1 MQKFCRNYKMKT
13 MKIFLKTKF
22 IFSIIFCTT
31 FFSTLISCNK
41 KNAQEQI
48 PVAAEKIVNLE
59 KKNSPFEWFCLTRD
73 GFEKVERPQK
83 TPAIIKKPWT
93 EALRISYMAQAAENS
108 PLDIDAKS
116 APKVFALVNHLGVIS
131 LGADEI
137 KVYKDD
143 SIFTNRSA
151 EKIVFMNGTP
161 IISVYKNSF
170 FNEKISAHEKF
181 RPFLVQFAQD
191 SGVFFPILTYENLAL
206 DEKTQVNDFCW
217 NGTQWFC
224 STKSSDENETKFEYL
239 KFRPETALLS
249 ISPERNFISIE
260 ESTEDEFRAYRR
272 PQEFSYAPER
282 VKELLKYL
290 PTNFNFYA
298 ECKIASG
305 PTPREYLHGKVSGG
319 AMRKATV
326 QISDTWVAA
335 LFEDGTVFLN
345 GALYGQKILNGGK
358 PIALRL
364 PKLPDGYVYF
374 DFGISGTQFFAAW
387 EECEFFETGRA
398 GFIKVD
404 LAKILY

>member
-1 MQKFCRNYKMKT
+1 MEAMKN
-13 MKIFLKTKF
+13 FLKTKC
-22 IFSIIFCTT
+22 IFSMIFCAA
-31 FFSTLISCNK
+31 FFSNLISCAK
-41 KNAQEQI
+41 KNSPEQI
-48 PVAAEKIVNLE
+48 PLAADEIVNLE
-59 KKNSPFEWFCLTRD
+59 KKNSTFEWFCLTRN
-73 GFEKVERPQK
+73 GFEKIERPQK

-93 EALRISYMAQAAENS
+93 EALRISYMAQAVENS
-108 PLDIDAKS
+108 PLDVDAKS
-116 APKVFALVNHLGVIS
+116 APKVFALVNHLGIIA
-131 LGADEI
+131 LDANEI
-137 KVYKDD
+137 KVYKEDT
-143 SIFTNRSA
+143 IFANRSA

-161 IISVYKNSF
+161 VISVYKNSF
-170 FNEKISAHEKF
+170 FNEKISASESF

-239 KFRPETALLS
+239 KFRPETTLLS

-260 ESTEDEFRAYRR
+260 ESDEDEFRAQRR
-272 PQEFSYAPER
+272 PQKFSDAPER
-282 VKELLKYL
+282 VKELLKNL
-290 PTNFNFYA
+290 PGNFNFYA

-305 PTPREYLHGKVSGG
+305 PTPREYLRGKVSSG

-326 QISDTWVAA
+326 QISDTWIAA
-335 LFEDGTVFLN
+335 LFEDGTTFLN

-364 PKLPDGYVYF
+364 PKLPSGYVYS

-387 EECEFFETGRA
+387 EESEFYKTGRA

-404 LAKILY
+404 LGKILY

>member
-1 MQKFCRNYKMKT
+1 MKA

-22 IFSIIFCTT
+22 IFSIIFCAT
-31 FFSTLISCNK
+31 FFSILISCAK
-41 KNAQEQI
+41 KNISEQI
-48 PVAAEKIVNLE
+48 PFAADEIVNLE
-59 KKNSPFEWFCLTRD
+59 KKNSTFEWFCLTRD

-137 KVYKDD
+137 KIYNDD

-151 EKIVFMNGTP
+151 EKIVFMNNTP
-161 IISVYKNSF
+161 VISVYKNSF
-170 FNEKISAHEKF
+170 FNEKISAREPF

-260 ESTEDEFRAYRR
+260 ESDEDEFRAQRR
-272 PQEFSYAPER
+272 PQQFSYAPER
-282 VKELLKYL
+282 VKELLGNL
-290 PTNFNFYA
+290 PADFNFYA

-305 PTPREYLHGKVSGG
+305 PTPREYLRGKVSSG
-319 AMRKATV
+319 AMQKATV
-326 QISDTWVAA
+326 QISDTWIAA

-345 GALYGQKILNGGK
+345 GALYGKKILNGGK

-364 PKLPDGYVYF
+364 PKLPGGYVYS

-387 EECEFFETGRA
+387 EESEFFKTGRA

-404 LAKILY
+404 LEKILY